1 MDLRRVDRALG
12 ELRGTLAE
20 HPVDP
25 RRWPGARWAAVGPLP
40 GPWEGDM
47 ETQTTIRLPAPLLAR
62 LEALAVALEA
72 RPELLAGSR
81 ATRSAVLRA
90 ALVKGLEALEAAV
103 AAGGGDGRR

>member
-1 MDLRRVDRALG
+1 VDLRRVDRALG

-47 ETQTTIRLPAPLLAR
+47 ETQTTIRLP
-62 LEALAVALEA
+62 VALEA